1 MTGDGCR
8 RAERG
13 KGAFVD
19 PRRRAR
25 QTARPRQALV
35 AAAVLMSLVLVGCGP
50 RDPDPVAQPAPGVTT
65 FEEGRFDNLP
75 QYPRSEPLGPRHEK
89 DDVVARSFK
98 VRGASPDQILN
109 FYRDALKE
117 RWRMVTGVEKLGV
130 GTLRAD
136 WVDDEYRLR
145 VSATREN
152 KLDDRGDAGT
162 SAAAQYSITLN
173 PLPVGS
179 P

>member
-1 MTGDGCR
+1 MPR
-8 RAERG
+8 VRRG
-13 KGAFVD
+13 KGACMNDHEV
-19 PRRRAR
+19 PERRSRTPHRA
-25 QTARPRQALV
+25 PVLL
-35 AAAVLMSLVLVGCGP
+35 AVLLSLVVAGCGS

-89 DDVVARSFK
+89 DGVVARSFK
-98 VRGASPDQILN
+98 VQGASPDQILN

-136 WVDDEYRLR
+136 WTNDEYRLR
-145 VSATREN
+145 VSATRESE
-152 KLDDRGDAGT
+152 LDEPDDAAT
-162 SAAAQYSITLN
+162 SVVAQYSFTLN

>member
-1 MTGDGCR
+1 MSGNEVRARRVRTSR
-8 RAERG
+8 RA
-13 KGAFVD
+13 
-19 PRRRAR
+19 
-25 QTARPRQALV
+25 LV
-35 AAAVLMSLVLVGCGP
+35 PGVVLLSLVMAACGP

-89 DDVVARSFK
+89 DGVVVRSFK
-98 VRGASPDQILN
+98 VQGASPDEILN

-117 RWRMVTGVEKLGV
+117 RWTMVTGVEKLGV

-136 WVDDEYRLR
+136 WTDDEFRLR
-145 VSATREN
+145 VSATREGE
-152 KLDDRGDAGT
+152 LDEPDDSVR
-162 SAAAQYSITLN
+162 SAVAQYSLTLN